1 MKEGTKFE
9 HLATEVFTVLSQ
21 NKEYEKVEH
30 NVLLDG
36 PDGPRQIDVLLSGTV
51 GPFEVKTIVECKDY
65 NKNIDVTVIDA
76 LFSKLQDVNAQKAV
90 LVARKGFTGG
100 ARKKAKRLGISL
112 CTIHSIE
119 HEKWKFEVEIP
130 ILITEYACET
140 ITPSMI
146 YTAISEQVN
155 FENFLT
161 ISDVPLSKVVAD
173 YWNNNEI
180 ECDDGVT
187 KHLFIPNIKKP
198 HWVYVP
204 DGRKMF
210 INDLK
215 ITMHVTKSY
224 YYGYANNLKSAK
236 YIHFIEENKK
246 NVLFNPNDLSD
257 YRTSMIKYSNK
268 NDVPEIDDTINI
280 VIKVLRPEEM
290 KINNV

>member
-9 HLATEVFTVLSQ
+9 HLATDVFTILSQ
-21 NKEYEKVEH
+21 NKEHEKVEH
-30 NVLLDG
+30 NVLLEG
-36 PDGPRQIDVLLSGTV
+36 PDGPRQIDVLLTGTI

-100 ARKKAKRLGISL
+100 AKKKAKRLGISL

-130 ILITEYACET
+130 IIITEYACEI
-140 ITPSMI
+140 ITPSMVF
-146 YTAISEQVN
+146 TAISEQVSM
-155 FENFLT
+155 ENFLT

-173 YWNNNEI
+173 YWNKSEI
-180 ECDDGVT
+180 ECHDGVT

-204 DGRKMF
+204 DGRKMY

-215 ITMHVTKSY
+215 ITMHITKNY
-224 YYGYANNLKSAK
+224 YYGYVNNLKSAK
-236 YIHFIEENKK
+236 YINFVEENKK
-246 NVLFNPNDLSD
+246 NVIFNPNELSD
-257 YRTSMIKYSNK
+257 YRVSMIKYTNL
-268 NDVPEIDDTINI
+268 NDVPKIEDTINI
-280 VIKVLRPEEM
+280 SIKVLRPEEM
-290 KINNV
+290 KINSL